1 MLWLGFN
8 HSEYNEVSKVK
19 FSFSDAADTAKCKH
33 TINGRCTILTD
44 AGDYGNHYENR
55 QFKVLPI
62 GKDNF
67 AELRD
72 KIVIT

>member
-1 MLWLGFN
+1 MPPIQLNVNIQL
-8 HSEYNEVSKVK
+8 
-19 FSFSDAADTAKCKH
+19 
-33 TINGRCTILTD
+33 NGRCTILTD